1 MSIVTEV
8 VVLSMINRNETACSV
23 AAKFDLHSVSLNNVP
38 RLSRATVRK
47 GTNIV
52 YTFLARFDADIPT
65 EFATAAFEIL
75 TRKRVDGLL
84 IQGSIARKEMLDLA
98 IKYRL

>member
-1 MSIVTEV
+1 LLRRREV
-8 VVLSMINRNETACSV
+8 RSSLRESQQCPATIAGDGPKRYQ
-23 AAKFDLHSVSLNNVP
+23 HSLYLFGQV
-38 RLSRATVRK
+38 
-47 GTNIV
+47 
-52 YTFLARFDADIPT
+52 DADIPT